1 MGSVS
6 INFAPCSNFEQMRK
20 MTDLRLISCIM
31 KQQFYASWR
40 KILKSVPS
48 WCVEKISV
56 NCILSILLTVN
67 RCSFDVW
74 AVIKCH
80 GEVVNLFV
88 VHFPEIRL
96 ICSQCS
102 DGRLFPALA

>member
-1 MGSVS
+1 
-6 INFAPCSNFEQMRK
+6 MR
-20 MTDLRLISCIM
+20 
-31 KQQFYASWR
+31 
-40 KILKSVPS
+40 KSVPQ
-48 WCVEKISV
+48 WCVGKTSV
-56 NCILSILLTVN
+56 NCILSVTVN

-74 AVIKCH
+74 AIIKCQ

-102 DGRLFPALA
+102 DGRLLPALA

>member
-1 MGSVS
+1 M
-6 INFAPCSNFEQMRK
+6 
-20 MTDLRLISCIM
+20 
-31 KQQFYASWR
+31 
-40 KILKSVPS
+40 LKSVSP
-48 WCVEKISV
+48 WCVGKISV
-56 NCILSILLTVN
+56 NCILSVLLTVN

-74 AVIKCH
+74 AIIKCQ

-102 DGRLFPALA
+102 DGRLFSALAVPARRCYKFDIKFNFSGFRSRTFILFDFTLHRQLVC